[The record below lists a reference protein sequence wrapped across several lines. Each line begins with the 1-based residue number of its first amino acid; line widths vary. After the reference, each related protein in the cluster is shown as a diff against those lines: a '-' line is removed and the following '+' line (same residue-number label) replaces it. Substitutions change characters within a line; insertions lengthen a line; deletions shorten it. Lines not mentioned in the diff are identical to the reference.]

1 MEDRMISF
9 IKDYRLENIK
19 KKFLIL
25 YLLNVTDILF
35 TVILLQTGY
44 FAEVNLL
51 MVKAVQSPT
60 ASVLLKVLLPAAL
73 LVYIFWRI
81 KKADSDQLKA
91 ANIAVNISLT
101 IYTLVN
107 LSHLLWFSM
116 LPFLYLYQ
124 NR

>member
-1 MEDRMISF
+1 MISF